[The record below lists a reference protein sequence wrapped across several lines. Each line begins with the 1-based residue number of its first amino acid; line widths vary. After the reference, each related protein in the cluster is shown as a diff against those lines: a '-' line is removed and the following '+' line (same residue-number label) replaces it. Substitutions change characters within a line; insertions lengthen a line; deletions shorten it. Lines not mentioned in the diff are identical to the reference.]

1 MSESTKALLH
11 TNTFQWKSTCHLTR
25 TPGGFAGSIKIP
37 WNQTIL
43 YKFIVDGHWVLR
55 YDQPTETEGR
65 TGYVNHVY
73 TAPPKPVFSLESS
86 ESLVIT
92 DAGKH
97 KGHTKVGVN
106 GHSGAISNGITAE
119 APERR
124 VQLVK
129 TQVISLQISN
139 YLFCSLDRCSVL

>member
-1 MSESTKALLH
+1 M
-11 TNTFQWKSTCHLTR
+11 
-25 TPGGFAGSIKIP
+25 
-37 WNQTIL
+37 IL
-43 YKFIVDGHWVLR
+43 YKFIVDGNWVLR

-73 TAPPKPVFSLESS
+73 TAPPRPVLYLESS
-86 ESLVIT
+86 ESPEPVIA

-124 VQLVK
+124 VIQ
-129 TQVISLQISN
+129 TFQMISLQISN